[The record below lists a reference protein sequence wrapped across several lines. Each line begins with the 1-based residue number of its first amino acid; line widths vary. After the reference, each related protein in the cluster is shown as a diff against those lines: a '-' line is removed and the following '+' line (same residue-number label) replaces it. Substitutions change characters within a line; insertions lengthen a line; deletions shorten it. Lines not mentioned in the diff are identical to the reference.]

1 LNGYISL
8 KFHTNEI
15 YNFMSFENIRYHLAV
30 TCLVLGCS
38 IPIMGAVVW
47 VITEAIPLE
56 GRALN
61 ITYIATY
68 IPIALFGL
76 RFYTT
81 KLRGIA

>member
-1 LNGYISL
+1 MTL
-8 KFHTNEI
+8 
-15 YNFMSFENIRYHLAV
+15 ENIRYLLSV

-47 VITEAIPLE
+47 VITEIIPLE

-61 ITYIATY
+61 IAYIATY

-76 RFYTT
+76 HFYIPR
-81 KLRGIA
+81 LRNSA